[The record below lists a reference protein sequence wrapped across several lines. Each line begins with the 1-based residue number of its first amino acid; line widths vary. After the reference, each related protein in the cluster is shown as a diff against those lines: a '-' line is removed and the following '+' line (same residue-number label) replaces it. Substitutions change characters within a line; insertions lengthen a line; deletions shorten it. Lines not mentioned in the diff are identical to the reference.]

1 MNDDQQSDTK
11 QNINFQLAEISLQ
24 LLGNQFY
31 DIYGNKQ
38 EDLINLFQTD
48 QPDVELGES
57 SELAQNLDVNI
68 HDFMKKQK
76 LNDSWRRAVEEMRDT
91 DDKNIDSFA
100 KPPAPKSR
108 KSVSSIN
115 FELEQNFP
123 GIIKHIQLNAKPNDN
138 TTKKYTNNETEFCEF
153 QIKYDRE
160 FQKLYRTQYLTR
172 MNFVKTKMN
181 EGMTYA
187 GACARYE
194 KYEHGRLTQEKY
206 ALLNLI
212 RHIKSDVEDESLG
225 ETIKCI
231 LAFKDRLK

>member
-1 MNDDQQSDTK
+1 MNDEQNDAK

-38 EDLINLFQTD
+38 EHLINLFQTD
-48 QPDVELGES
+48 QPDVELGEP
-57 SELAQNLDVNI
+57 SELAQTLDIDI
-68 HDFMKKQK
+68 HDLMKQQMINESWQK
-76 LNDSWRRAVEEMRDT
+76 AMENMQVIERAHV
-91 DDKNIDSFA
+91 NNPIV
-100 KPPAPKSR
+100 KPMANSKPR
-108 KSVSSIN
+108 KASSIN
-115 FELEQNFP
+115 LELEENFP
-123 GIIKHIQLNAKPNDN
+123 GITKQIQKQIKTNS
-138 TTKKYTNNETEFCEF
+138 TMKKYANEETEFCEF

-160 FQKLYRTQYLTR
+160 FQRLYRTQYLTR
-172 MNFVKTKMN
+172 ISFVKTKMS
-181 EGMTYA
+181 EGMSYVD
-187 GACARYE
+187 ACARYK

-212 RHIKSDVEDESLG
+212 RHIKSDIEDESLG